1 MDVPHDSPDVALH
14 MHRKGIVCVKSS
26 SAAALNSEKTITV
39 SAHKASCIPHAAA
52 SQYARTI
59 FLTKVGVRSIA
70 AAMAAAMDHTHL
82 CQENRPKK
90 QKWSHDPDLN

>member
-59 FLTKVGVRSIA
+59 FLTKVGVVHRGGHGRR
-70 AAMAAAMDHTHL
+70 DGPYTHF
-82 CQENRPKK
+82 CQENRP
-90 QKWSHDPDLN
+90 SIL